1 MPKHQLTIRDWSGG
15 INNRQDPRDI
25 KPNESSFIQN
35 MSIDALGKIKTAGG
49 LFDNLADSDGDTT
62 PIGSGG
68 TPLTEYIVNRTAH
81 IEGSGGYGLFYF
93 ESDHSRDSEQTIT
106 ETKSGTALAIG
117 TAVGNITFVL
127 VQTTTDVPADESE
140 SPL

>member
-1 MPKHQLTIRDWSGG
+1 MPKQRLTIRDWSGG

-49 LFDNLADSDGDTT
+49 LFAALADSDGDTT
-62 PIGSGG
+62 S
-68 TPLTEYIVNRTAH
+68 TPLTEYIVNRTAE
-81 IEGSGGYGLFYF
+81 INGSGGYGLFYF

-106 ETKSGTALAIG
+106 ETKSGTPLAIG
-117 TAVGNITFVL
+117 TSVGNITFVL
-127 VQTTTDVPADESE
+127 VQTTTDIPADESE

>member
-1 MPKHQLTIRDWSGG
+1 MPKQRLTIRDWSGG

-25 KPNESSFIQN
+25 KPNECSFIQN

-49 LFDNLADSDGDTT
+49 LFDNLADSDGDT
-62 PIGSGG
+62 SS
-68 TPLTEYIVNRTAH
+68 TPLTEYIVNRTAE
-81 IEGSGGYGLFYF
+81 INGSGGYGLFYF

-117 TAVGNITFVL
+117 TSVGNITFVL
-127 VQTTTDVPADESE
+127 VQTISDLPTHEEASGN
-140 SPL
+140 

>member
-1 MPKHQLTIRDWSGG
+1 MPKQRLTIRDWSGG

-25 KPNESSFIQN
+25 KPNECSFIQN

-49 LFDNLADSDGDTT
+49 LFDNLADSDGDT
-62 PIGSGG
+62 SS
-68 TPLTEYIVNRTAH
+68 TPLTEYIVNRTAE
-81 IEGSGGYGLFYF
+81 INGSGGYGLFYF

-117 TAVGNITFVL
+117 TSVGNITFVL
-127 VQTTTDVPADESE
+127 VQTISDLPTHEEESGN
-140 SPL
+140 

>member
-1 MPKHQLTIRDWSGG
+1 MPKQRLTIRDWSGG

-25 KPNESSFIQN
+25 RDNESSFIQN

-49 LFDNLADSDGDTT
+49 LFANLADSDGDT
-62 PIGSGG
+62 SS
-68 TPLTEYIVNRTAH
+68 TPLTEYIVNRTAE
-81 IEGSGGYGLFYF
+81 INGSGGYGLFYF

-106 ETKSGTALAIG
+106 ETKSGEELTIG

-127 VQTTTDVPADESE
+127 VQTTTDIPADESE